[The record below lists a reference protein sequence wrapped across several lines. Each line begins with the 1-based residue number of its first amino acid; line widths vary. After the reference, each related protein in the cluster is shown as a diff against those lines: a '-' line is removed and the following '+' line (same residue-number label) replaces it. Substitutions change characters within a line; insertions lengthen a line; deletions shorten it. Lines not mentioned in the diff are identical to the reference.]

1 MNLSVPFRTT
11 AATNT
16 DHVRCS
22 FSLLTDENDN
32 KNEAKESAKVGQ
44 VVVRVVSFK
53 SSGTG
58 NQADGLERIFDL
70 IQSIKYGTRV

>member
-1 MNLSVPFRTT
+1 MNLSGPFGAM

-16 DHVRCS
+16 DVQCS
-22 FSLLTDENDN
+22 FCLLTDENDN

-53 SSGTG
+53 SSGTM
-58 NQADGLERIFDL
+58 DE
-70 IQSIKYGTRV
+70 S